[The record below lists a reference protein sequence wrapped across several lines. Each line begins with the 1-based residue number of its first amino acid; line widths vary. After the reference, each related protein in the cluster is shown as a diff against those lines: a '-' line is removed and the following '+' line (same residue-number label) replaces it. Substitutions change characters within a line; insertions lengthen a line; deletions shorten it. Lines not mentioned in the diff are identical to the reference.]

1 MRTVTTCLILLCC
14 LAPGSASGQLPATP
28 LEGSW
33 RLVSQLIIYPDTT
46 IDRGSTLN
54 PSFKILNSTHFAFG
68 RMAADEEEGVYAGG
82 GRYTYD
88 GTRYTEYIEYH
99 SSAPL
104 VGTSITFD
112 VRLEGNRWYHSGQIG
127 DFRLEEVWER
137 ITPEWPW

>member
-1 MRTVTTCLILLCC
+1 MKTATTYVTLLLFCGI
-14 LAPGSASGQLPATP
+14 GSASAQLPANP

-33 RLVSQLIIYPDTT
+33 KLVSQMVIYPDTT

-54 PSFKILNSTHFAFG
+54 TSYKILNSTHFAFG
-68 RMAADEEEGVYAGG
+68 RMAASEEEVYAGG

-88 GTRYTEYIEYH
+88 GTHYTEHIEYH

-112 VRLEGNRWYHSGQIG
+112 VRIEGDRWYHSGQIG

-137 ITPEWPW
+137 IGAVPAQ